1 MSGGGVLSLV
11 VGFVSFLHFCMY
23 AIILGISCWA
33 MNTAI
38 DHGSIIGPGMNKTV
52 QLSPIYFPI
61 GNAATG
67 FFVYLALGAGI
78 AGVASSFFG
87 LISSCCGL
95 SDAKAINGLASA
107 AAGAW
112 IVTLFAMGFA
122 CKEIELQHVREAQL
136 RTMEVL
142 IIILSA
148 TQPFYICLIHA
159 TALD

>member
-1 MSGGGVLSLV
+1 MSGVGFV

-67 FFVYLALGAGI
+67 FFVYLAIAAGI
-78 AGVASSFFG
+78 TGVASSLFG
-87 LISSCCGL
+87 LLGSCCGL
-95 SDAKAINGLASA
+95 SDAKAVNGLASA
-107 AAGAW
+107 AASAW
-112 IVTLFAMGFA
+112 IVTLIAMGFA
-122 CKEIELQHVREAQL
+122 CKEIELQHGREAQL

-148 TQPFYICLIHA
+148 TQPLYICLIYA
-159 TALD
+159 TVLD